1 MMRLLRRTLP
11 HTITAQ
17 VTWLIV
23 AAVLLG
29 VGLTSAVQ
37 VYIVHSAKNPRDPE
51 IVAAARAARIAT
63 IVEEA
68 RAARSPAELDH
79 VLAAARLTGN
89 DVDPVRLTHVVLTP
103 GHRSQT
109 HRLTEL
115 IMTRLEDQWGIA
127 PLEVTAS
134 PGREERIAVKI
145 SEDSALVFREPP
157 HIQIG
162 KFKWV
167 LSSAT
172 LIVAISTFIVLF
184 LSVYAVRWV
193 TAPLSTIASAARSF
207 GRSSDENSLL
217 REDGPREIAQVAE
230 ALNDMRRRIQAL
242 VDERTRTLAAIS
254 HDLRTP
260 LARLGLRAE
269 RLPDASVR
277 DGMLRDIA
285 TLNDM
290 LGEMLTY
297 LREAGSPEPIHRVD
311 LPSLLQTICAE
322 FIDVGNSVSYQG
334 PGRFTFACRARALTR
349 AITNVIDNGTKHG
362 AIVTVALHELSTTAV
377 RIDISDDGPGIPA
390 DLVGKVFEPFFK
402 GDNARPSSKRTGFGL
417 GLSIARDI
425 VRSHGGD
432 IELLG
437 RVPHGLTVRVAL
449 NPAWAEV
456 CPINN
461 NSLQHSATSVSA

>member
-1 MMRLLRRTLP
+1 
-11 HTITAQ
+11 
-17 VTWLIV
+17 
-23 AAVLLG
+23 
-29 VGLTSAVQ
+29 
-37 VYIVHSAKNPRDPE
+37 
-51 IVAAARAARIAT
+51 
-63 IVEEA
+63 
-68 RAARSPAELDH
+68 
-79 VLAAARLTGN
+79 
-89 DVDPVRLTHVVLTP
+89 
-103 GHRSQT
+103 
-109 HRLTEL
+109 
-115 IMTRLEDQWGIA
+115 MTRLEDRWGIVPVA
-127 PLEVTAS
+127 IAAS
-134 PGREERIAVKI
+134 PDQAERIAVKI
-145 SEDSALVFREPP
+145 NDDSALVFREPP
-157 HIQIG
+157 HI
-162 KFKWV
+162 KVPKWV
-167 LSSAT
+167 GSAT
-172 LIVAISTFIVLF
+172 LIVAISTFVVLF

-207 GRSSDENSLL
+207 GRSAGGNRVL

-230 ALNDMRRRIQAL
+230 ALNDMRKRIQAL

-277 DGMLRDIA
+277 DSMLRDIA
-285 TLNDM
+285 MVNDM
-290 LGEMLTY
+290 LGETLAY

-362 AIVTVALHELSTTAV
+362 STVTVVLHEINTTAL

-390 DLVGKVFEPFFK
+390 DLLDKVFEPFFK
-402 GDNARPSSKRTGFGL
+402 GDTARPSSGRTGFGL

-432 IELLG
+432 IELLD
-437 RVPHGLTVRVAL
+437 RAPHGLTVCMRL
-449 NPAWAEV
+449 NPAWAES
-456 CPINN
+456 CSSGNDR
-461 NSLQHSATSVSA
+461 T

>member
-1 MMRLLRRTLP
+1 MMRLLRRSLP

-17 VTWLIV
+17 VTWLMV

-29 VGLTSAVQ
+29 VGLTSAVH
-37 VYIVHSAKNPRDPE
+37 VYVVHYAKNPRDPE
-51 IVAAARAARIAT
+51 IIAAARAARIAT

-68 RAARSPAELDH
+68 RAARSPAELAH

-89 DVDPVRLTHVVLTP
+89 DVDQVRLTHLAFTP
-103 GHRSQT
+103 GHRS
-109 HRLTEL
+109 LTPGLAGL
-115 IMTRLEDQWGIA
+115 IMTRLEDQWGMA
-127 PLEVTAS
+127 PLEVAAS
-134 PGREERIAVKI
+134 PDREDRIAVKI
-145 SEDSALVFREPP
+145 NEDRALVFREPP

-184 LSVYAVRWV
+184 LSVYAVRWI
-193 TAPLSTIASAARSF
+193 TAPLSTIASAARAF
-207 GRSSDENSLL
+207 GRSSGENSLL
-217 REDGPREIAQVAE
+217 REDGPLEIAQVAE

-269 RLPDASVR
+269 RMADASLR
-277 DGMLRDIA
+277 DSMLRDIA
-285 TLNDM
+285 MVNDM

-297 LREAGSPEPIHRVD
+297 LREAGSPEPVNRVD

-334 PGRFTFACRARALTR
+334 PGRFTVSCRAPALTR
-349 AITNVIDNGTKHG
+349 AITNVIDNATKHG
-362 AIVTVALHELSTTAV
+362 STVTVALHEFNATVV

-390 DLVGKVFEPFFK
+390 DLLNKVFEPFFK
-402 GDNARPSSKRTGFGL
+402 GNNARPSSRRAGFGL

-432 IELLG
+432 IELLDCA
-437 RVPHGLTVRVAL
+437 PHGLTVRVRL
-449 NPAWAEV
+449 NPAWAET
-456 CPINN
+456 I
-461 NSLQHSATSVSA
+461 SAGNDRGQAHLAAS

>member
-1 MMRLLRRTLP
+1 MRLLHRLLP

-17 VTWLIV
+17 ITSLII

-29 VGLTSAVQ
+29 VGLTSAGHMYVARHRQ
-37 VYIVHSAKNPRDPE
+37 NPHDPE
-51 IVAAARAARIAT
+51 IVAAARAARVAT

-68 RAARSPAELDH
+68 RAAHSPAELAH
-79 VLAAARLTGN
+79 VLSAAHLAGN
-89 DVDPVRLTHVVLTP
+89 DVDQVRLTQLAVAP
-103 GHRSQT
+103 GHRLQT
-109 HRLTEL
+109 PGLAEL
-115 IMTRLEDQWGIA
+115 IMTRLEDQWGIF
-127 PLEVTAS
+127 PLHVTALS
-134 PGREERIAVKI
+134 DREDSIAVKI
-145 SEDSALVFREPP
+145 NEDSALVFREPP
-157 HIQIG
+157 HSQVRKLIG
-162 KFKWV
+162 
-167 LSSAT
+167 SAT
-172 LIVAISTFIVLF
+172 LIIAISTFIVLF

-207 GRSSDENSLL
+207 GRSSGDNRML

-242 VDERTRTLAAIS
+242 VDERTRSLAAIS

-285 TLNDM
+285 MLNDM
-290 LGEMLTY
+290 LGEMLTH

-322 FIDVGNSVSYQG
+322 FIDVGHSVSYQG
-334 PGRFTFACRARALTR
+334 PGRFTFPCRARALTR

-362 AIVTVALHELSTTAV
+362 STVTVALHELDTTAV
-377 RIDISDDGPGIPA
+377 RVDIADDGPGIPA
-390 DLVGKVFEPFFK
+390 DLLDKVFEPFFK
-402 GDNARPSSKRTGFGL
+402 GDNARPSSARTGFGL

-425 VRSHGGD
+425 VRSHGGE
-432 IELLG
+432 IELFPQTP
-437 RVPHGLTVRVAL
+437 RGLIVRVSL
-449 NPAWAEV
+449 NLAWAEV
-456 CPINN
+456 
-461 NSLQHSATSVSA
+461 

>member
-1 MMRLLRRTLP
+1 MMRLLRRFRP

-17 VTWLIV
+17 VTCLIV
-23 AAVLLG
+23 AAVLSG
-29 VGLTSAVQ
+29 VGVTSAVH
-37 VYIVHSAKNPRDPE
+37 VYVAGPSKNSYDPE

-68 RAARSPAELDH
+68 RAARSPQELAR
-79 VLAAARLTGN
+79 VLATARLTGN
-89 DVDPVRLTHVVLTP
+89 DVVRVGLPHLVLVPQHTLQTP
-103 GHRSQT
+103 T
-109 HRLTEL
+109 WAEL
-115 IMTRLEDQWGIA
+115 IMTRLEDRWGIVPVGIA
-127 PLEVTAS
+127 AS
-134 PGREERIAVKI
+134 PDQEDRIAVKI
-145 SEDSALVFREPP
+145 NEDSALVFREPP
-157 HIQIG
+157 HI
-162 KFKWV
+162 KVRKWV
-167 LSSAT
+167 GSAT
-172 LIVAISTFIVLF
+172 LIVAISTFVVLF

-193 TAPLSTIASAARSF
+193 TAPLSAIASAARSF
-207 GRSSDENSLL
+207 GRSSGENRVL

-230 ALNDMRRRIQAL
+230 ALNDMRKRIQAL

-277 DGMLRDIA
+277 DSMLRDIA
-285 TLNDM
+285 MVNDM
-290 LGEMLTY
+290 LGETLAY

-349 AITNVIDNGTKHG
+349 AIINVIDNGTKHG
-362 AIVTVALHELSTTAV
+362 STVTVVLHEINTTAL
-377 RIDISDDGPGIPA
+377 RIDISDDGPGISA
-390 DLVGKVFEPFFK
+390 DLLDKVFEPFFK
-402 GDNARPSSKRTGFGL
+402 GDNARPSSGRGGFGL

-432 IELLG
+432 IELLD
-437 RVPHGLTVRVAL
+437 RAPHGLTVRIRL
-449 NPAWAEV
+449 NPAWAESCSSGNDRTQLAQV
-456 CPINN
+456 
-461 NSLQHSATSVSA
+461 